1 MSEETE
7 ITSGLGIG
15 GVGSDDYNIHTEP
28 AALPEYAHG
37 HAPLGAKVCPAGTT
51 YGQSDPDGRCAICG
65 RPADW
70 NPGAGCNLCDRHW
83 DEY

>member
-1 MSEETE
+1 MSEDVE

-15 GVGSDDYNIHTEP
+15 GVGSDDYNIGTEP
-28 AALPEYAHG
+28 APLPEYAHG
-37 HAPLGAKVCPAGTT
+37 HAAAGTQVCPSGST

-65 RPADW
+65 SPADW
-70 NPGAGCNLCDRHW
+70 NPGAGRDLCYRHW